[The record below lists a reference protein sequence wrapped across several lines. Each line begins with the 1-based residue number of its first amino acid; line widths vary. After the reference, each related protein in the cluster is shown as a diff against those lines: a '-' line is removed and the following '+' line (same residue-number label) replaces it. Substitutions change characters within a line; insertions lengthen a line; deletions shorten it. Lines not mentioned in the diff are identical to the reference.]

1 MVDNNVIVLLV
12 VLFILYFFYNLY
24 KAKLERDDV
33 NFSYQQIKDFLND
46 TNRENKPI
54 LWIYLKYEKNA
65 RNWESFYSRNSF
77 DLNQGYL
84 YLTVR
89 SIIEHCKKSFHI
101 CLIDDNVFSKLLDD
115 GYLKNLNKKAV
126 PNKDY
131 LRISGMCELLYTYG
145 GIMVPS
151 SFICFTNLERL
162 LEKDDKMFVGEF
174 ANRAVQKTYFAPSY
188 QLMGCRQ
195 SNKMMKSLVKYVQKE
210 MITDFTEEPKF
221 IGKINIW
228 LNLHVTQGEIRLVD
242 GAEIGT
248 KKKTGIPLNVE
259 DLMSVNFPDLDCR
272 NRLGL
277 YIPEDELLQRI
288 QYGWFIRMSPRQVL
302 ESNIYVGK
310 MLLLANSEIE
320 RNNNPTEFFQIK

>member
-1 MVDNNVIVLLV
+1 MVENNVIVLLV

-89 SIIEHCKKSFHI
+89 SIIENCKKSFHI

-126 PNKDY
+126 PNKNY

-174 ANRAVQKTYFAPSY
+174 ANRAIQKTYFAPSY

-248 KKKTGIPLNVE
+248 KTKTGIPLNVE
-259 DLMSVNFPDLDCR
+259 DLMYVNFPDLDCR